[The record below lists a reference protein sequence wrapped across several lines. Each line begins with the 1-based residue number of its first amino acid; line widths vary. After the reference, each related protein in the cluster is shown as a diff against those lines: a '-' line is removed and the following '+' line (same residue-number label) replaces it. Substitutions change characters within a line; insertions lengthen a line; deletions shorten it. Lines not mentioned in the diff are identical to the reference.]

1 MPRHGKTF
9 LGQTKCNKPF
19 RFQVKLCAM
28 APLCNNL
35 MVSFILFLLAVKP
48 CALISF
54 PMRTSRAGGRVRCL
68 CLNRAAKPKD
78 PSSDHRACP
87 TPVTSTKELWPK
99 GFTPKDHATS
109 PKDLGTYSPREIT
122 MRKPISAHGCLLPCA
137 CFGFASLTN
146 TGNKKSSPR
155 SRSHAPTPRRERTIR
170 EANALYEAKVSPS

>member
-9 LGQTKCNKPF
+9 LGQAKCNKPF
-19 RFQVKLCAM
+19 RFQVKLCAT

-68 CLNRAAKPKD
+68 CLNRAAKSKD
-78 PSSDHRACP
+78 LSSDSWARP
-87 TPVTSTKELWPK
+87 TSVTSTKELWPK

-109 PKDLGTYSPREIT
+109 PKDLGTYSPREIH
-122 MRKPISAHGCLLPCA
+122 MRKPMSGRARSSAY
-137 CFGFASLTN
+137 
-146 TGNKKSSPR
+146 
-155 SRSHAPTPRRERTIR
+155 APTLGFSSNMRRKDEACSTARGVPQPTQDTPR
-170 EANALYEAKVSPS
+170 